1 MSVASLR
8 ISRSRNA
15 QVAPKAV
22 VDAQHA
28 DIIYGVNTDHRTTPR
43 RASTPGPQSDRL
55 AHVSPFGVPGAETIN
70 RHRRRAAR
78 LYRVPEQSLGCGR
91 LPIGVGLRADRH
103 DKPLKSQWQVGS
115 HCGAGSQPERY
126 NEAWGVVKEYPHDRA
141 AGGIA
146 RHTAFRPSRVYLS
159 LTEKAAEQSVAFG
172 DEFFAWHAAIRIAR
186 KLRLQP
192 VKEEHFKPAT
202 VLGLDDATRLQF
214 E

>member
-1 MSVASLR
+1 MDVC
-8 ISRSRNA
+8 
-15 QVAPKAV
+15 
-22 VDAQHA
+22 
-28 DIIYGVNTDHRTTPR
+28 
-43 RASTPGPQSDRL
+43 QS
-55 AHVSPFGVPGAETIN
+55 AW
-70 RHRRRAAR
+70 
-78 LYRVPEQSLGCGR
+78 
-91 LPIGVGLRADRH
+91 GLRADRH

-146 RHTAFRPSRVYLS
+146 RHTAFRPSRVYLF

-186 KLRLQP
+186 KLRLEP